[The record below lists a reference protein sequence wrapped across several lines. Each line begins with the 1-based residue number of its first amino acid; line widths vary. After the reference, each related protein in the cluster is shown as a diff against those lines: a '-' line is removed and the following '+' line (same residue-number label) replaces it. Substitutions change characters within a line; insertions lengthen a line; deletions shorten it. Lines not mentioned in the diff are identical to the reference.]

1 MSKSMSKEF
10 IRDFNN
16 QIIGT
21 IETKPNGDQVLRNFS
36 QRILGYY
43 FKGENRT
50 RDFNRQI
57 ISQGNTLLGLLYR
70 K

>member
-1 MSKSMSKEF
+1 MGKEF

-21 IETKPNGDQVLRNFS
+21 IETKPNGDIWLRNFS
-36 QRILGYY
+36 QVVLGIYE
-43 FKGENRT
+43 KSTNTT
-50 RDFNRQI
+50 RDFNTRRI
-57 ISQGNTLLGLLYR
+57 ISKGNTLLGLLYR

>member
-1 MSKSMSKEF
+1 MSKEF

-36 QRILGYY
+36 QQIIGYY
-43 FKGENRT
+43 FKSENRT
-50 RDFNRQI
+50 RTFNRQI